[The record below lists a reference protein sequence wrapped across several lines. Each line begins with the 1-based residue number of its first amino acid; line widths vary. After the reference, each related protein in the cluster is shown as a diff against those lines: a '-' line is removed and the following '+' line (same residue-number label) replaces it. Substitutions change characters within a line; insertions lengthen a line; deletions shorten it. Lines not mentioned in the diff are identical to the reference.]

1 VDKKNFAI
9 ITFVLI
15 LMALFVVP
23 VNAEGTVCIDVLV
36 VDAISGNPLAGSTV
50 IFIEENNINKQIAG
64 ADGHCR
70 FTAFSN
76 RWYNILVFNDDPAT
90 PGRDYVPSVFTAYL
104 PEKEKRSLK
113 MQY

>member
-1 VDKKNFAI
+1 MAS
-9 ITFVLI
+9 FV
-15 LMALFVVP
+15 AP
-23 VNAEGTVCIDVLV
+23 VNAEGTAYIDVFV
-36 VDAISGNPLAGSTV
+36 VDAISGNSLAGSTV
-50 IFIEENNINKQIAG
+50 ISIEEDSINKQIAG

-70 FTAFSN
+70 LTAISD